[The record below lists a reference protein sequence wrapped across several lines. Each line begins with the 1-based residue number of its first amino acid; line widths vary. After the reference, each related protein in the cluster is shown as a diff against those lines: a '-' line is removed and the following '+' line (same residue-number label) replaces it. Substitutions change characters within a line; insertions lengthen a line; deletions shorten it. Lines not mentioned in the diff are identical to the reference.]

1 MSGALIEATLDLWSA
16 ELRAVKAQLRPL
28 FMHPSIAA
36 SASAFLDGLLG
47 PERRKTGWMRAE
59 AAGDAGPW
67 RQQAVLGRSCWD
79 ADALR
84 DLVRDYALETLA
96 APDAVLVI
104 DETGFLKQGKA
115 SCGVGRQYT
124 GSAGKITNCQIGV
137 FAAYVSDKGH
147 AFIDRRLYLP
157 KAWTDDP
164 ARLATAHVPAAVG
177 FATKPRLAVGMIE
190 RAIRAGV
197 PFAWAATDSVYGVGE
212 VETMLRQAG
221 KGYVL
226 GVTGSHLFSSWG
238 KQPAWSGTAEVI
250 ATGLPPSAYV
260 RCSAGEGTKG
270 PRLYDWAYLELA
282 DLETDKVG
290 CPGRPEVWTRGLLI
304 RRRLT
309 DQSLA
314 FFSTWCPKGTP
325 LATLVR
331 VEGCRWAIED
341 GFETAKTELGLDHN
355 ETRSWARLAPPRL
368 PGHARLR
375 PAGGDPPS
383 REHHRA
389 APKNCLS
396 RATPP
401 LVRWS
406 VQEIRRL
413 ACRLAQRRIN
423 PAFVIAWSVWRRCH
437 QAMAQQAHRQRAQL

>member
-1 MSGALIEATLDLWSA
+1 MPMS
-16 ELRAVKAQLRPL
+16 
-28 FMHPSIAA
+28 F
-36 SASAFLDGLLG
+36 
-47 PERRKTGWMRAE
+47 
-59 AAGDAGPW
+59 
-67 RQQAVLGRSCWD
+67 
-79 ADALR
+79 R
-84 DLVRDYALETLA
+84 DLVRDYAVETLA

-124 GSAGKITNCQIGV
+124 GSAGKIANCQIGV

-157 KAWTDDP
+157 KTWTDDP
-164 ARLATAHVPAAVG
+164 ARLATAHVPAEVG
-177 FATKPRLAVGMIE
+177 FATKPRLAVGMIK

-212 VETMLRQAG
+212 VETMLRRAG

-238 KQPAWSGTAEVI
+238 KKPAWSGTAEEI
-250 ATGLPPSAYV
+250 ATGLPPPAYV
-260 RCSAGEGTKG
+260 RLSAGEGTKG

-282 DLETDKVG
+282 DLETDEVG
-290 CPGRPEVWTRGLLI
+290 CPGNPEVWTRGLLI
-304 RRRLT
+304 RRSLA

-341 GFETAKTELGLDHN
+341 GFETARTELGLDHN
-355 ETRSWARLAPPRL
+355 ETRSWHGWHRHVSLVMLAFALLAVIR
-368 PGHARLR
+368 
-375 PAGGDPPS
+375 
-383 REHHRA
+383 HRA
-389 APKNCLS
+389 NTSISPPKSAAAKRCRRWCDGRS
-396 RATPP
+396 RRSAA
-401 LVRWS
+401 L
-406 VQEIRRL
+406 
-413 ACRLAQRRIN
+413 
-423 PAFVIAWSVWRRCH
+423 PAV
-437 QAMAQQAHRQRAQL
+437 